1 LNPGSHYDLKY
12 FLNDN
17 ELPFADYSLTTLS
30 AGSFNVGFGVINEEV
45 NGGEV
50 QIIWGNQS
58 GMDVEGEWKFS
69 GIDLDGNNR
78 VLVQPITFTNGLIN
92 QASTELQN
100 GFKQNS
106 SLNVSIEING
116 VSFITT
122 SFITNTIQYSDFQN
136 LNINDPS
143 TPVDLFPSEENIN
156 RTKVMVNASGEG
168 QVRQVLFRLTDTNGL
183 NLNNY
188 PDNWSFDGS
197 ANFDLT
203 FSETIPGSG
212 IWEATLSI
220 TEDIS
225 AGSNTYLIGI
235 GTENYTVSTPG
246 MSDNFDLQ
254 VLLIDDDNKVVGDT
268 ANSIGLQF
276 NE

>member
-1 LNPGSHYDLKY
+1 
-12 FLNDN
+12 
-17 ELPFADYSLTTLS
+17 
-30 AGSFNVGFGVINEEV
+30 
-45 NGGEV
+45 
-50 QIIWGNQS
+50 
-58 GMDVEGEWKFS
+58 
-69 GIDLDGNNR
+69 
-78 VLVQPITFTNGLIN
+78 
-92 QASTELQN
+92 
-100 GFKQNS
+100 
-106 SLNVSIEING
+106 
-116 VSFITT
+116 
-122 SFITNTIQYSDFQN
+122 
-136 LNINDPS
+136 
-143 TPVDLFPSEENIN
+143 
-156 RTKVMVNASGEG
+156 MVNASGEG